1 MNKVNIERLH
11 KLYDMFADVSDEEF
25 EEVRRTLT
33 NNNVTSTPTTN
44 QIQIELD
51 MTYTKL
57 LDLFNI
63 TPGSELKEQIRTAIM
78 AIRRV
83 AFTLDKQK

>member
-25 EEVRRTLT
+25 EEVRRKLT

-57 LDLFNI
+57 LDLFNT
-63 TPGSELKEQIRTAIM
+63 TPGGELKEQIRTAIM
-78 AIRRV
+78 AIRRI